1 MKLFQA
7 SIAIL
12 LLTISLKS
20 DADVER
26 SPIIIGSINSATTW
40 YWAGEDHAGLEYNL
54 AAAFSAFARIPV
66 ELVVFDD
73 YQNMIEAFNNGDI
86 DIMTG
91 DVDLTKINTA
101 FSLSPEYR
109 IVSSVIVHH
118 DSSEPWN
125 ERNDIVGAAGSAYR
139 LNHNPD
145 NLNEVSITETPGLSP
160 FDLINQVNNNP
171 GTYAILDEVSFA
183 QFESLFPRVKAQH
196 VDAPPT
202 GRQWVRQ
209 ADLLDAPMI
218 DLFFSQQATQRLI
231 ETQIALE
238 QPRVKPIKYSD
249 ARSFTYLMRSRLPR
263 YRSVIQQAATES
275 GLPFSLIAATSFQE
289 SHWDPNAA
297 SPTGVRGFMMLTNT
311 TARELGVTDRLDLRQ
326 SAVGGAKYLRTLYD
340 RLPKRFS
347 EDNRIAF
354 ALASYNIGRGHVEDA
369 RILAQRHGFNPDN
382 WDHVKPFIIQLE
394 QPDVYVNTKNGFARG
409 RECVTYVENILQFE
423 QLISWQEHVENRF
436 IEGDTRYALS
446 P

>member
-1 MKLFQA
+1 MRIFQI
-7 SIAIL
+7 SVAIL
-12 LLTISLKS
+12 LLAISLES
-20 DADVER
+20 DADDTR
-26 SPIIIGSINSATTW
+26 SPIVIGSINSATTW

-54 AAAFSAFARIPV
+54 AAAFSEFTKIPV

-73 YQNMIEAFNNGDI
+73 YQRMIEAFNNGAI

-91 DVDLTKINTA
+91 DVDLSKINTDVA
-101 FSLSPEYR
+101 LSPEYR
-109 IVSSVIVHH
+109 IVSSVIVRH
-118 DSSEPWN
+118 DSSEPW
-125 ERNDIVGAAGSAYR
+125 EEHHDIVGAAGSSFR
-139 LNHNPD
+139 LNHNPS
-145 NLNEVSITETPGLSP
+145 NLEAVTIRETPGISP
-160 FDLINQVNNNP
+160 FELIKRVNSHP
-171 GTYAILDEVSFA
+171 GTYALLDEVSFTH
-183 QFESLFPRVKAQH
+183 FESLFPRVKAQR
-196 VDAPPT
+196 VDGTLT
-202 GRQWVRQ
+202 GRRWVTQ
-209 ADLLDAPMI
+209 AEFQDARLV
-218 DLFFSQQATQRLI
+218 DLFFSQQATHRLI

-238 QPRVKPIKYSD
+238 QPRVKPIEYAD

-263 YRSVIQQAATES
+263 YRSVIQQASTES

-311 TARELGVTDRLDLRQ
+311 TARELGVSDRLDLRQ

-340 RLPKRFS
+340 RLPSRFS
-347 EDNRIAF
+347 EENRIAF

-369 RILAQRHGFNPDN
+369 RILAQRNGFNPDH

-394 QPDVYVNTKNGFARG
+394 QPEVYANTKNGFARG

-423 QLISWQEHVENRF
+423 QLISWQDHVENRF